1 MRIRNLTLTTADDRT
16 RAQARVTWED
26 CGQPEKDVFIET
38 PAEFGEDLS
47 ASPEAFLVGCLIPAM
62 HFGEKRVAVEGMVG
76 PALLE
81 GLNTVMDLMRVWS
94 AGDFK
99 PLSIEPAAVAETL
112 KHPPRHRAGLVYSG
126 GIDSIAAL
134 RLNMTNYPETHPG
147 RIRDCFF
154 IHGMDI
160 GGVVARGMK
169 YYVFDR
175 ALAAMHAVTEAA
187 GVTPVPVYTNIRHLN
202 DERELWLNKFFGA
215 VLAAVGHGFSQ
226 RVDLFCIASSY
237 DLEHLGP
244 CGSHPLLDPNYGSLD
259 LQIRHRD
266 VELTRIDKL
275 RVVSGWEPGF
285 QNFRVC
291 LANVADRLNCG
302 RCEKCVRTMLGLVG
316 IDALH
321 KTRAFVEDDVTP
333 EMLDAF
339 KITIRHRDPFY
350 REVLPLLEARGR
362 TDLTNKINAKLAG
375 SD

>member
-1 MRIRNLTLTTADDRT
+1 MRISKLNMTTGGGRT

-26 CGQPEKDVFIET
+26 CSNPEKDVFIET
-38 PAEFGEDLS
+38 PAEFGADLS
-47 ASPEAFLVGCLIPAM
+47 ASPEAFLVGCLIPAL
-62 HFGEKRVAVEGMVG
+62 HFGENRVAIEATVG

-81 GLNTVMDLMRVWS
+81 GLNTVMALMRVWS
-94 AGDFK
+94 GGEIR
-99 PLSIEPAAVAETL
+99 PLSIEPEGVARAL
-112 KHPPRHRAGLVYSG
+112 KQPPRHRAGLVYSG

-134 RLNMTNYPETHPG
+134 RLNMMHYPEAHPG

-187 GVTPVPVYTNIRHLN
+187 GVTAVPVYTNIRHLH
-202 DERELWLNKFFGA
+202 DERELWLNRFFGA
-215 VLAAVGHGFSQ
+215 VLAAVGHAFSR
-226 RVDLFCIASSY
+226 RVDLFSIASSY
-237 DLEHLGP
+237 DLENLGP
-244 CGSHPLLDPNYGSLD
+244 CGSHPLLDPNYSSLD
-259 LQIRHRD
+259 LRIHHRD

-275 RVVSGWEPGF
+275 RVVSQWEPGF

-291 LANVADRLNCG
+291 LANVEDRLNCG
-302 RCEKCVRTMLGLVG
+302 KCEKCVRTMLGLLG

-333 EMLDAF
+333 DMLDAF

-350 REVLPLLEARGR
+350 REVLPLLEKQGR
-362 TDLTNKINAKLAG
+362 TDLTDKIRAKLAE
-375 SD
+375 SN